1 MDQTQKFSDLGI
13 SEEIIRAVEEMGY
26 TQPSPIQSQAIPFLL
41 QGRDVIGQAQTG
53 TGKTAAFAIPII
65 DLVDP
70 DFNRPQAIIL
80 CPTRELAVQVEG
92 EIQKLAKYHRAINS
106 VAIYGGESIDRQIRV
121 LKKGV
126 QIVVGTPGR
135 VQDHMSRGTLKLDN
149 VGIIVL
155 DEADEML
162 DMGFRDDIEAILQEM
177 PEERQTV
184 FFSATMAKPILDLTR
199 KYQKNPEIL
208 KVAKNELTVS
218 NIEQVYYEVKP
229 SLKMELMTRLMNVNQ
244 YQLSVVFCNTK
255 RMTDEVTE
263 QLGARGVLAE
273 ALHGDLSQAQRDKVM
288 GKFRKGLCSV
298 LVATDVAARGID
310 VDNVEAVF
318 NFDLPLDEEY
328 YVHRIGR
335 TGRAGK
341 SGTAISFVTGRR
353 ETMKLRDL
361 ERYTKA
367 TIAKMTPPS
376 VTELLDLK
384 KTQLVKDVYR
394 VLAKEEDN
402 AFFEGT
408 IGQMLAEGLTM
419 DQIAL
424 GLIKMN
430 MGDAVKEMRD
440 QDFGIDQ
447 YASREGGR
455 REGGSSYGG
464 RDGGRGGERGGDR
477 FGRSGERGGDRF
489 GRSERSSDR
498 GGERAPRREFGSR
511 DGGAA
516 PREFGSRDA
525 SGAPRPYV
533 SREAGSSRFGDS
545 RDGGNREF
553 GGAKT
558 EREREPNMTRLFL
571 NLGKKDRIRPN
582 DIVGAIAGETGVP
595 GRSIGG
601 IDIYDNFSFVDVPS
615 KDADQVIRVMKT
627 NTIKGKAVNMEI
639 SKG

>member
-1 MDQTQKFSDLGI
+1 MENTLKFSDLGI
-13 SEEIIRAVEEMGY
+13 SAEILKSVEEMGY
-26 TQPSPIQSQAIPFLL
+26 TQPSPIQSQAIPFVLE
-41 QGRDVIGQAQTG
+41 GRDVIGQAQTG

-70 DFNRPQAIIL
+70 DFNKPQAIIL

-92 EIQKLAKYHRAINS
+92 EIQKLAKYYRKINS
-106 VAIYGGESIDRQIRV
+106 VAIYGGESIDKQIRV

-135 VQDHMSRGTLKLDN
+135 VQDHINRGTLKLQD

-162 DMGFRDDIEAILQEM
+162 DMGFRDDIETILKEM
-177 PEERQTV
+177 PDERQTV
-184 FFSATMAKPILDLTR
+184 FFSATMAKPIMDLTK
-199 KYQKNPEIL
+199 KYQNDPAIVKI
-208 KVAKNELTVS
+208 AKKELTVA
-218 NIEQVYYEVKP
+218 NIEQVYYEVK
-229 SLKMELMTRLMNVNQ
+229 SSMKMDLMARLINVHQ
-244 YQLSVVFCNTK
+244 FELSVVFCNTK
-255 RMTDEVTE
+255 RMTDEATE
-263 QLGARGVLAE
+263 NLVSRGIAAE

-288 GKFRKGLCSV
+288 NKFRKGHCKV

-341 SGTAISFVTGRR
+341 SGMAISMVTGRR
-353 ETMKLRDL
+353 DSYKLRDL

-367 TIAKMTPPS
+367 PITKMDPPS
-376 VTELLDLK
+376 VTELLEMKKAQLIKDL
-384 KTQLVKDVYR
+384 Q
-394 VLAKEEDN
+394 AKLNLEEDN
-402 AFFEGT
+402 QIYEET
-408 IGQMLAEGLTM
+408 IGQMLAEGMTM

-424 GLIKMN
+424 GLIKTVM
-430 MGDAVKEMRD
+430 AKTVKEMKEQNFAIDTSRD
-440 QDFGIDQ
+440 RRSSDRD
-447 YASREGGR
+447 GGR
-455 REGGSSYGG
+455 RDS
-464 RDGGRGGERGGDR
+464 RDGGGRRDRFARGGERGER
-477 FGRSGERGGDRF
+477 RGGDRF
-489 GRSERSSDR
+489 ER
-498 GGERAPRREFGSR
+498 GGERRE
-511 DGGAA
+511 GGK
-516 PREFGSRDA
+516 
-525 SGAPRPYV
+525 RPDRA
-533 SREAGSSRFGDS
+533 REA
-545 RDGGNREF
+545 
-553 GGAKT
+553 
-558 EREREPNMTRLFL
+558 NMARLFL

-601 IDIYDNFSFVDVPS
+601 IDIFDNFSFVDVPQ
-615 KDADQVIRVMKT
+615 KDADRVINIMKS

>member
-1 MDQTQKFSDLGI
+1 MDQTIKFSDLGI
-13 SEEIIRAVEEMGY
+13 SSEIVRAVEEMGY

-65 DLVDP
+65 DLVDA

-184 FFSATMAKPILDLTR
+184 FFSATMAKPIMDLTR
-199 KYQKNPEIL
+199 KYQTNPEIL
-208 KVAKNELTVS
+208 KIAKNELTVS

-244 YQLSVVFCNTK
+244 YALSVVFCNTK

-263 QLGARGVLAE
+263 QLGARGILAE

-367 TIAKMTPPS
+367 VIAKMSPPS
-376 VTELLDLK
+376 VSELLELK

-402 AFFEGT
+402 SFFEAT
-408 IGQMLAEGLTM
+408 IGQMLAEGLTL
-419 DQIAL
+419 DQISL
-424 GLIKMN
+424 GLIKMS

-455 REGGSSYGG
+455 RESGSSYGG
-464 RDGGRGGERGGDR
+464 RDSGRGDRFGRGGERGGDR
-477 FGRSGERGGDRF
+477 FGRS
-489 GRSERSSDR
+489 ERS
-498 GGERAPRREFGSR
+498 PRREFGSR
-511 DGGAA
+511 DGGS
-516 PREFGSRDA
+516 REFGSRDA

-533 SREAGSSRFGDS
+533 SREAGG
-545 RDGGNREF
+545 RDGGSRDF
-553 GGAKT
+553 GGRS

-601 IDIYDNFSFVDVPS
+601 IDIFDNFSFVDVPS
-615 KDADQVIRVMKT
+615 KDADQVIRVMKS
-627 NTIKGKAVNMEI
+627 NTIKGKTVNMEI